1 MALHW
6 ELVVAIRG
14 KACYIYIAEGSRIY
28 IRGGADEVSVEYQV
42 RSDHDR
48 NSVWMGGAQGI
59 PGALGGEWLRPMEE
73 FVATCVSMS
82 GSILLLLPYTRLNRP
97 VYFNA
102 QKPFLEDDMVPWL
115 RAPQGTSLRQ

>member
-1 MALHW
+1 MLH
-6 ELVVAIRG
+6 
-14 KACYIYIAEGSRIY
+14 IAEGSRIY

-82 GSILLLLPYTRLNRP
+82 GSILLLLLYTRLNRP

-102 QKPFLEDDMVPWL
+102 QKPFLEDDMVP
-115 RAPQGTSLRQ
+115 